1 MSGRLIPVSDRPW
14 SGGRVSPR
22 TVCVL
27 APNPSPMT
35 LDGTNTWILAEP
47 GAREALVIDPGPLN
61 QAHLAAIE
69 HTARDL
75 DLKISV
81 IALTHDHSDH
91 SEGASELAARTGA
104 KVLAWRTPSL
114 AASQPLVVDGLEVEV
129 LPTPGHSADGVTFHV
144 RADAALL
151 TGDTVLGRGTTV
163 VAWPDGNLGEY
174 LDSLQLLRDTAA
186 EARILLPGHGP
197 ALDDPAQI
205 LTDYV
210 EHRQARLQQVRDAL
224 AEGARTPDEV
234 VDVVYA
240 ELDPALREAALL
252 STRAQLDYLAG

>member
-22 TVCVL
+22 AVCVL
-27 APNPSPMT
+27 APNASPMT

-47 GAREALVIDPGPLN
+47 GAHSALIIDPGPLDE
-61 QAHLAAIE
+61 AHLTAIDC
-69 HTARDL
+69 AVRDL

-81 IALTHDHSDH
+81 IALTHDHLDH
-91 SEGASELAARTGA
+91 SEGAAELAARTGA
-104 KVLAWRTPSL
+104 NVLAWRSRAL
-114 AASQPLVVDGLEVEV
+114 ARSESLVVDGLEVDV
-129 LPTPGHSADGVTFHV
+129 LPTPGHSADGVTFYL
-144 RADAALL
+144 RADAALI

-163 VAWPDGNLGEY
+163 VAWPDGNLSDY
-174 LDSLQLLRDTAA
+174 LDSLQLLRDTAVG
-186 EARILLPGHGP
+186 ARLLLPGHGP
-197 ALDDPAQI
+197 ALDDPTQV

-224 AEGARTPDEV
+224 AGGAVTPDEV

-240 ELDPALREAALL
+240 GLDPALREAALL
-252 STRAQLDYLAG
+252 STRAQLDYLTV